1 MAKKRKNQVAK
12 STYSKQQKIKE
23 ALLNEQLKKMPPL
36 PVREPEEPIE
46 EPDMVP
52 EEAVVTAEAFE
63 ETAAV
68 VTEEPATAAVSEE
81 TEAADTAATMDTA
94 EVTEAAEAA
103 DTTEVVEEPAVPAVK
118 RRALLETLWFG
129 LDYGSILT
137 AFSLTRA
144 VEQLGW
150 EAVLMN
156 KPPVLWTEHY
166 DDPNNIAGKFIY
178 KYCQVEP
185 VARRAKDLSDM
196 VQRADAVVVG
206 SDIIWSYDVCTR
218 ETHYHYYLDFVA
230 DDKKKIS
237 YASSFGFDFSGP
249 FGEELKACAKLLQRF
264 NALSVSN
271 YHNLDI
277 LRTRFGLEGEIVLD
291 PVFLCDKAQFEA
303 AAAQAPCIP
312 DETDDSFIFTY
323 IKYGTPRKREFVLRG
338 NDILTPNHYSPMR
351 SFININTF
359 PESRDMLGLEVAWHI
374 TVEDWLY
381 YLQHSEFVIT
391 DDYYGVCFAIIFNK
405 PFVFI
410 ESVNYEGM
418 NQVKALLSSLH
429 LEERIVH
436 TEDDFKKK
444 EYLFRM
450 PVRYK
455 KVNSLMEIMKEQSLA
470 WLQNELSRSAE
481 EVD

>member
-1 MAKKRKNQVAK
+1 MAKKHKKTQVAK
-12 STYSKQQKIKE
+12 STYSRQQKMKE
-23 ALLNEQLKKMPPL
+23 ALLNEQIKKMPLIPDDEPQELQESLEPQKPQESMEL
-36 PVREPEEPIE
+36 P
-46 EPDMVP
+46 
-52 EEAVVTAEAFE
+52 
-63 ETAAV
+63 
-68 VTEEPATAAVSEE
+68 
-81 TEAADTAATMDTA
+81 
-94 EVTEAAEAA
+94 EAAENIPNM
-103 DTTEVVEEPAVPAVK
+103 TEMVQASEGGDLPDVPAVPDIK
-118 RRALLETLWFG
+118 HRALLETLWFG

-137 AFSLTRA
+137 AFSLAKVIER
-144 VEQLGW
+144 LGW

-156 KPPVLWTEHY
+156 KPPMLWTEHY

-185 VARRAKDLSDM
+185 VARRAKELNDM
-196 VQRADAVVVG
+196 VQRSDAVVVG
-206 SDIIWSYDVCTR
+206 SDIVWNYDVCTR
-218 ETHYHYYLDFVA
+218 QTHYHYYLDFVA

-237 YASSFGFDFSGP
+237 YGSSFGFHFSGP
-249 FGEELKACAKLLQRF
+249 FGEEMKTCAKFLQRF
-264 NALSVSN
+264 HALSVSN
-271 YHNLDI
+271 YHDLDI
-277 LRTRFGLEGEIVLD
+277 LRERFGLLGEIVLD
-291 PVFLCDKAQFEA
+291 PIFLCDKEQFET

-312 DETDDSFIFTY
+312 DETEDSFIFTY

-359 PESRDMLGLEVAWHI
+359 PESREMFGLEVAWHI

-381 YLQHSEFVIT
+381 YLKHSEFVIT
-391 DDYYGVCFAIIFNK
+391 DDFYGVCFAIVFNK

-418 NQVKALLSSLH
+418 NQVKALLESLN
-429 LEERIVH
+429 LEERVVY

-455 KVNSLMEIMKEQSLA
+455 KVNRLLDIMREQSLA
-470 WLQNELSRSAE
+470 WLRDELSKTVE
-481 EVD
+481 EVQ